1 MLKLDDIRTLHGYQV
16 HGDTDGRTFYILPK
30 DVGSVNFARLSNGG
44 LALRFVEYTHL
55 REDGDN
61 QFGGFI
67 AFDTELSI
75 PLEDEKN
82 ITVDLQKEVDDRF
95 RSLNL
100 QPPAVQI
107 APINWTDGTVKLI
120 LTEDGKMIEKIR
132 GAGKPSLYGRNIA
145 SFMMELS
152 LLGTAIFKKAL
163 STGAASAI
171 QVVYELNYFGKL
183 PKMIARGEW
192 HATEFYSFFQDIN
205 TEDNFWSED
214 SYTEIVSSSR
224 YKNDVTKTSFDFIQ
238 IPNLK
243 AEDQAKLE
251 KDIRDHIMKQLE
263 TKVQQNLLKEIQ
275 AVDPNTKE
283 LREGQDIED
292 IRRTISQ
299 TQIADVVVGWE
310 QENTIIV
317 NKNPQGM
324 LPTITSMKDANNQPL
339 KWDDYYLNIGVDE
352 FLKDLTVRVQV
363 NADFADLPV
372 HSVEVNLNY
381 PHGPN
386 AAVKPHVF
394 TNPDDAK
401 TFKFIVHEG
410 IRKYKYSYKVNYK
423 DSQVSF
429 QSQEIETDDP
439 SLIISVGDLSIL
451 SLDIAPGDINFG
463 QVDRAM
469 ITVRYDD
476 AGTAIEKK
484 YNMTKTAAN
493 FRLREVLSRPRS
505 GAVTYQITYQMSDG
519 REIKTSEREQHAR
532 ELNIDDPFT
541 AIKTFGFRAIGDLEN
556 DIASIA
562 LAVDYVDQ
570 LNNYRQSTQLNL
582 SKSQPFFDWHFP
594 VIDED
599 SGTLTYSGA
608 ITFKN
613 GTTTDIPET
622 VAKRS
627 IVQVGNRVAD
637 FLEVAV
643 VPDLINWSLVKLVN
657 VSLSYADVPNGVNE
671 RMDVRFKSGE
681 PEKRWK
687 VALKDASKTSY
698 AWTSTFFLQDGS
710 RKVVGPN
717 NEVNLSIF
725 PELPS

>member
-1 MLKLDDIRTLHGYQV
+1 MLKRDDIRTLHGYQV
-16 HGDTDGRTFYILPK
+16 YGDTDERTFYILPK
-30 DVGSVNFARLSNGG
+30 DVGSINFARMSNGG
-44 LALRFVEYTHL
+44 LALRFIEYEHI
-55 REDGDN
+55 REDGDDK
-61 QFGGFI
+61 FGGFI

-75 PLEDEKN
+75 PSEEEKN
-82 ITVDLQKEVDDRF
+82 IASALQKEVDDRF
-95 RSLNL
+95 RSRNL
-100 QPPAVQI
+100 QPPTVQI
-107 APINWTDGTVKLI
+107 APINWIDGTVTLV
-120 LTEDGKMIEKIR
+120 LTEDGKYIEKIR
-132 GAGKPSLYGRNIA
+132 GGGKPSLYGRNIA

-152 LLGTAIFKKAL
+152 LIATAVFKKAL
-163 STGAASAI
+163 STGAGSGI
-171 QVVYELNYFGKL
+171 QVVYELNYFGRL
-183 PKMIARGEW
+183 PPMKARGEW
-192 HATEFYSFFQDIN
+192 HAREFYSFFQDIN

-224 YKNDVTKTSFDFIQ
+224 YKSDVTKTTFDFIQ
-238 IPNLK
+238 NPNLS
-243 AEDQAKLE
+243 ADDQAKLE

-292 IRRTISQ
+292 IRRSISQ
-299 TQIADVVVGWE
+299 TQMADVVVEWE
-310 QENTIIV
+310 QANTIIV

-339 KWDDYYLNIGVDE
+339 KWDDYYFKIGVDE
-352 FLKDLTVRVQV
+352 FLKKLDIRVQV
-363 NADFADLPV
+363 NADFSDLPV
-372 HSVEVNLNY
+372 HSVEVKLNY

-386 AAVKPHVF
+386 AAVKEQIF
-394 TNPDDAK
+394 TKPDDV
-401 TFKFIVHEG
+401 FNYEFLVHEG
-410 IRKYKYSYKVNYK
+410 IRKYNYSYKVNYK
-423 DSQVSF
+423 SSQVSF
-429 QSQEIETDDP
+429 QSQEIEADDP
-439 SLIISVGDLSIL
+439 RLIISVDDLSIL
-451 SLDIAPGDINFG
+451 SLDIAPGDINFT

-476 AGTAIEKK
+476 AGTPIEKK
-484 YNMTKTAAN
+484 YNMTKAATD
-493 FRLREVLSRPRS
+493 FKLREVLGRPRS
-505 GAVTYQITYQMSDG
+505 GAIKYQITYQMADG
-519 REIKTSEREQHAR
+519 REIKTPEREQRAK
-532 ELNIDDPFT
+532 ELYIDDPFT
-541 AIKTFGFRAIGDLEN
+541 AMKTVGFRAVGDLEA

-562 LAVDYVDQ
+562 LSADYLDQ
-570 LNNYRQSTQLNL
+570 VNNYRQSTQLNL
-582 SKSQPFFDWHFP
+582 SKSQSFFDWTFP

-599 SGTLTYSGA
+599 LGTLTYSGA

-613 GTTTDIPET
+613 GTTTEIPET

-627 IVQVGNRVAD
+627 IIQVGSRVAD
-637 FLEVAV
+637 FLEVAI

-710 RKVVGPN
+710 RKIVGPN

>member
-1 MLKLDDIRTLHGYQV
+1 MLKLDDIRTLRGYQI
-16 HGDTDGRTFYILPK
+16 HGDDTSDHTFYIFPN
-30 DVGSVNFARLSNGG
+30 GPTFARMTTGG
-44 LALRFVEYTHL
+44 LALRFVEYGQL
-55 REDGDN
+55 REDGGKK
-61 QFGGFI
+61 FGGFI
-67 AFDTELSI
+67 AFDAELSV
-75 PLEDEKN
+75 PSGDEKD
-82 ITVDLQKEVDDRF
+82 ITGDLQKEIDDRY
-95 RSLNL
+95 RGLNL
-100 QPPAVQI
+100 QPPKVLI
-107 APINWTDGTVKLI
+107 APINWTDGTVELL
-120 LTEDGKMIEKIR
+120 LTEGGALIEKIR

-152 LLGTAIFKKAL
+152 ELGTAIFKETL
-163 STGAASAI
+163 STGTASAV
-171 QVVYELNYFGKL
+171 QVVYKLNYFGRL
-183 PKMIARGEW
+183 PPMTARGEW

-224 YKNDVTKTSFDFIQ
+224 YKNDVTKTTFNFIQ
-238 IPNLK
+238 NPNLK
-243 AEDQAKLE
+243 PEDQAKLE
-251 KDIRDHIMKQLE
+251 ADIRASINKQLE
-263 TKVQQNLLKEIQ
+263 AAVQRNLLKEIQ
-275 AVDPNTKE
+275 EVDPNTKE

-292 IRRTISQ
+292 IRRSVSK
-299 TQIADVVVGWE
+299 TQMADVVIEWSE
-310 QENTIIV
+310 SRAIIV

-324 LPTITSMKDANNQPL
+324 LPTVTSMKDTGNKPL
-339 KWDDYYLNIGVDE
+339 KWEDYYSKISLDE
-352 FLKDLTVRVQV
+352 FLKTLPVNIQV
-363 NADFADLPV
+363 NADFANLPI
-372 HSVEVNLNY
+372 HSVEVKINY

-386 AAVKPHVF
+386 AKVQEFVF
-394 TNPDDAK
+394 SKPDDVG
-401 TFKFIVHEG
+401 KFECFVHQG
-410 IRKYKYSYKVNYK
+410 IRKFKYSYSVNYRN
-423 DSQVSF
+423 SQAHF
-429 QSQEIETDDP
+429 QSPEVETDDTR
-439 SLIISVGDLSIL
+439 LVISVDDLGVL
-451 SLDIAPGDINFG
+451 ALDIAPGDINFG

-476 AGTAIEKK
+476 AGTPIEKK
-484 YNMTKTAAN
+484 FNMTKSSTT
-493 FRLREVLSRPRS
+493 FTLREVLGRPRT
-505 GAVTYQITYQMSDG
+505 GTTKYQITYQRADG
-519 REIKTSEREQHAR
+519 REIKTLEREQRAK
-532 ELNIDDPFT
+532 ELYIDDPFT
-541 AIKTFGFRAIGDLEN
+541 AMKNVSFRAVGDLDT

-562 LAVDYVDQ
+562 LSGVYLDQ
-570 LNNYRQSTQLNL
+570 LNNYRQSVQLNL
-582 SKSQPFFDWHFP
+582 SKSQPFFDWNFP